1 MFFPYYSLFSL
12 RYDYKVQVQNFW
24 QMQIEVS
31 CNVKVVQFGVELK
44 EAVQGGD
51 ISVVLYVP
59 QEEPEFAGGVFPPLA
74 S

>member
-1 MFFPYYSLFSL
+1 
-12 RYDYKVQVQNFW
+12 
-24 QMQIEVS
+24 MQIEVS